1 MRSFRTRYYFQRFFF
16 FSCFGKL
23 LQKLASDIQTTV
35 TRKCQLKKRKK
46 EKDKETG
53 NMSSLS

>member
-1 MRSFRTRYYFQRFFF
+1 MRSFRTRYYFKSFF

-35 TRKCQLKKRKK
+35 TRKCQLKKNEKK
-46 EKDKETG
+46 KKKKKQG
-53 NMSSLS
+53 I